1 MYITGTLN
9 DKGHILTQGE
19 DDIILDNNSTPM
31 QNPQG
36 INKIFAQIVTCPA
49 RIVSFSILHAKSFFR
64 HHNVEG
70 ISGRRLMER
79 VADEIDSI
87 GVGRMEIIAVQGN
100 NSRV

>member
-9 DKGHILTQGE
+9 NKGHILTQGE

-49 RIVSFSILHAKSFFR
+49 RIVSFSILNGKSFFR
-64 HHNVEG
+64 CHKVED

-79 VADEIDSI
+79 IADEIDSI
-87 GVGRMEIIAVQGN
+87 GVGRMEIITVQGN
-100 NSRV
+100 NSKV